1 MSSTGRSEHLR
12 LQALKDEACPAW
24 YACREPR
31 PGGFM
36 RVQRLPGQ
44 YETPEQAALDFID
57 KFCPRPHAARVW
69 VWRGLFG
76 ARTVVR
82 VLREETGELS
92 ACVFAADN
100 KLDKADEK

>member
-1 MSSTGRSEHLR
+1 
-12 LQALKDEACPAW
+12 
-24 YACREPR
+24 
-31 PGGFM
+31 M

-44 YETPEQAALDFID
+44 YDTPEHAALDFIA
-57 KFCPRPHAARVW
+57 KFCLRPQSVRVW

-100 KLDKADEK
+100 PLDKAGEK